1 MQTGVLSLH
10 ERTWDDARE
19 VLEWFRRPPAVP
31 FVVAVN
37 RVVPGDGALVAVM
50 ACDVADRA
58 SARAVLPALLAEV
71 LHDPEPRII
80 LG

>member
-1 MQTGVLSLH
+1 MLSFH
-10 ERTWDDARE
+10 ERT
-19 VLEWFRRPPAVP
+19 WFRRPPAVA

-50 ACDVADRA
+50 ACDVAERA
-58 SARAVLPALLAEV
+58 SARAVLLALLAEV